1 MSHLLTVIRQVEGQ
15 VKLNWGMIRGCSARQ
30 NMVHEGCISQ
40 KELTIK
46 ASGLHHWCKT
56 SISEEEP
63 GSGKFKSKQH

>member
-40 KELTIK
+40 KAVDNQGKWL
-46 ASGLHHWCKT
+46 ASLV
-56 SISEEEP
+56 
-63 GSGKFKSKQH
+63 